1 MATILRHQRLVYM
14 LCAEDYELVGQ
25 GFTDLTVAAN
35 AKTAEKQYVHERNAS
50 GGLTGYAPTLTFTS
64 ELDDSDPVSLYLQ
77 DIANNFDIGEKAH
90 TSIVIV
96 DTWKEGTTEGCKVA
110 RKQDVTISIDNP
122 GSGAAG
128 VELALTGTMTYAN
141 DPVAGEFNMT
151 TKAFTAKA

>member
-14 LCAEDYELVGQ
+14 HCEDDYELVGQ

-35 AKTAEKQYVHERNAS
+35 AKTAEKQYVHQQNAS

-64 ELDDSDPVSLYLQ
+64 ELDDSDPVSVYLQ
-77 DIANNFDIGEKAH
+77 EIANQFDIGEKAH

-96 DTWKEGTTEGCKVA
+96 DTWKEGKTEGTKVA
-110 RKQDVTISIDNP
+110 RKQDVVISIDNP

-128 VELALTGTMTYAN
+128 VELALTGTMTYN
-141 DPVAGEFNMT
+141 GNPIEGEFDMSAKT
-151 TKAFTAKA
+151 FTANA